1 MPRSIWKGA
10 ISFGLVTIPIKVYGA
25 TEQKDISFR
34 QIHAEDQGRI
44 KYKRVCEKCGE
55 EIDYASIA
63 KGYEAPDGRLAILDK
78 EDFEGLPLAT
88 TKAVE
93 VVQFVEAATIDPIM
107 YDKPYYLEAD
117 GPGMKPYVLL
127 RDALKKAGK
136 AAVVKVAL
144 RSRESIAL
152 IRVVDDVLLLQT
164 LLWPDEV
171 RDAGFAAPPDEIRVS
186 DAEVAMA
193 SMFIDQMS
201 GEFDAAAHTDAYR
214 EALEKVVEAKLSGVA
229 IAEEAGE
236 APKQA
241 EVVDLV
247 AALRA
252 SVEAAKKR
260 RDEEQGKAAAATGKK
275 AG

>member
-1 MPRSIWKGA
+1 
-10 ISFGLVTIPIKVYGA
+10 
-25 TEQKDISFR
+25 
-34 QIHAEDQGRI
+34 
-44 KYKRVCEKCGE
+44 
-55 EIDYASIA
+55 
-63 KGYEAPDGRLAILDK
+63 
-78 EDFEGLPLAT
+78 
-88 TKAVE
+88 
-93 VVQFVEAATIDPIM
+93 M

>member
-25 TEQKDISFR
+25 TEEKDISFR

-55 EIDYASIA
+55 EVEFAKIA
-63 KGYEAPDGRLAILDK
+63 KGYEAPDGRLAILEK
-78 EDFEGLPLAT
+78 QDFEDLPLAT
-88 TKAVE
+88 TKAVD
-93 VVQFVEAATIDPIM
+93 VVQFVDASTIDPIM
-107 YDKPYYLEAD
+107 FDKPYYLEAD
-117 GPGMKPYVLL
+117 GPGVKPYVLL
-127 RDALKKAGK
+127 RDALRGSGK

-152 IRVVDDVLLLQT
+152 IRVVDDVMVLQT

-171 RDAGFAAPPDEIRVS
+171 RDAGFAAPPADVKVS

-193 SMFIDQMS
+193 TMFIDQMT
-201 GEFDAAAHTDAYR
+201 GEFEPTAYTDSYR
-214 EALEKVVEAKLSGVA
+214 EALEKVVESKLTGVA
-229 IAEEAGE
+229 LTSEEGE
-236 APKQA
+236 ELKQA
-241 EVVDLV
+241 DVVDLV

-252 SVEAAKKR
+252 SVEAAKKKR
-260 RDEEQGKAAAATGKK
+260 EEEQGKTAAKK